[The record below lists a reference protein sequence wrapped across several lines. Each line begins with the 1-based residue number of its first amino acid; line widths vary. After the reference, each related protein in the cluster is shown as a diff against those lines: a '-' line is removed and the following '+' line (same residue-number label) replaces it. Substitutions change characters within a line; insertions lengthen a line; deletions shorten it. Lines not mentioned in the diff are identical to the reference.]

1 MCGAEVGQGAGKAA
15 QGPKGPKT
23 ARGLGAGLV
32 ISETTIKNV
41 LTRTTGFLRTVSSH
55 SLQPYCGCTFG
66 HSLCGVGCYVRHNG
80 RLLKGRDWGSFLE
93 IRTNAAQSYLDNYE
107 AEAAWAR
114 RRPAKDASTGATD
127 GLFSIF
133 CSSSTDP
140 FLPQEFRYGIT
151 RSILEALL
159 RRPPDRL
166 IVQTHS
172 HRVAE
177 YAPLLRGVSA
187 ECDLR
192 VHVSIETDHER
203 IPGLPPHSSS
213 VQNRLDACGQ
223 LREAGLRTVV
233 TVAPLLPIGD
243 PEGFF
248 ARIAQV
254 ADAVVVDH
262 FICGDGSADGGRTR
276 RTPLPSAMQQLAPES
291 LDLTYRDRMVAV
303 ACRHLPGRVGVNVD
317 GFAGRYLV

>member
-1 MCGAEVGQGAGKAA
+1 M
-15 QGPKGPKT
+15 
-23 ARGLGAGLV
+23 

-41 LTRTTGFLRTVSSH
+41 LTRTSGFLRTVTSH

-93 IRTNAAQSYLDNYE
+93 VRTNAAQSYLDNYE
-107 AEAAWAR
+107 VEAAWAR
-114 RRPAKDASTGATD
+114 RRPAEEMGASATD

-151 RSILEALL
+151 RSILEALV

-166 IVQTHS
+166 ILQTHS
-172 HRVAE
+172 HQVAE
-177 YAPLLRGVSA
+177 YAPLLREVA
-187 ECDLR
+187 ARCDLR
-192 VHVSIETDHER
+192 VHVSIETDREK

-213 VQNRLDACGQ
+213 VQNRLDACRR

-248 ARIAQV
+248 ARVAQV

-262 FICGDGSADGGRTR
+262 FIGGDGSADGGRTL
-276 RTPLPSAMQQLAPES
+276 RTALPAAMQQLAPES
-291 LDLTYRDRMVAV
+291 LELAYRDRMVEV
-303 ACRHLPGRVGVNVD
+303 ARRHLPGRVGINVD
-317 GFAGRYLV
+317 GFAGRYPV

>member
-1 MCGAEVGQGAGKAA
+1 M
-15 QGPKGPKT
+15 
-23 ARGLGAGLV
+23 

-41 LTRTTGFLRTVSSH
+41 LTRTTGFLRTVTSH

-93 IRTNAAQSYLDNYE
+93 VRTNAAKSYLDNYD

-114 RRPAKDASTGATD
+114 RRSPQAASGTATD

-151 RSILEALL
+151 RSILEAFL

-166 IVQTHS
+166 ILQTHS
-172 HRVAE
+172 HRATE
-177 YAPLLRGVSA
+177 YLPLLREVA
-187 ECDLR
+187 DRCDLR
-192 VHVSIETDHER
+192 IHVSIETDHER

-213 VQNRLDACGQ
+213 VQNRLDACRR

-248 ARIAQV
+248 ARVAQV

-262 FICGDGSADGGRTR
+262 FIGGDGSADGGRTL
-276 RTPLPSAMQQLAPES
+276 RTALPAAMQQLAPDS
-291 LDLTYRDRMVAV
+291 LDLAYRDQMVAV
-303 ACRHLPGRVGVNVD
+303 ARRHLPGRVGINVD
-317 GFAGRYLV
+317 GFAGRYLL